1 MPSQHLSHDVETQRM
16 DVLPAVAA
24 EVKRDDIRASL
35 DRVGYALDQVRLVF
49 CTHFLNRMVY
59 EHVGPGCHCPQH
71 AGHQGHMARIGTDAG
86 RAAADRILLL
96 PIDAT
101 QPVVLRRRLRQPA
114 AVQDGHQDTFAS
126 AWLFGHVR
134 VGRRVGRNLL
144 RLGGGTGAVDAD
156 VEDVVGRGHP
166 LAERHVHG
174 GADVLYVPGFLIGER
189 QAGQAAQVVVV
200 LNRHAWHDSSYA
212 IDVLVTNKKGS
223 LSIEVVNLT
232 ALCPIRRPGC
242 RALQGVH
249 DTGNAMQD
257 QPDLRLETATRPAAL
272 LVTSRHAR
280 PDIAWDG

>member
-1 MPSQHLSHDVETQRM
+1 M
-16 DVLPAVAA
+16 DVLPGAGA
-24 EVKRDDIRASL
+24 EVKRDDIRTPL
-35 DRVGYALDQVRLVF
+35 DRAGYVLDQVSLVF
-49 CTHFLNRMVY
+49 RTHLPERQVHV
-59 EHVGPGCHCPQH
+59 HVGPGRHGPH
-71 AGHQGHMARIGTDAG
+71 DASHKGPMARIGKDAG
-86 RAAADRILLL
+86 RAAADRVLLL
-96 PIDAT
+96 AIDAT
-101 QPVVLRRRLRQPA
+101 QPVMLRCCLCQPA
-114 AVQDGHQDTFAS
+114 AVQNGHQDTFAG
-126 AWLFGHVR
+126 AWLRGHAR
-134 VGRRVGRNLL
+134 VGRRVGRDLL
-144 RLGGGTGAVDAD
+144 RLRGGAGGGGAE
-156 VEDVVGRGHP
+156 VEDVVGCGHP
-166 LAERHVHG
+166 LTKRHVDG
-174 GADVLYVPGFLIGER
+174 GADVLYVPGFVIGER